1 MPNFNGTGP
10 IGAGPMT
17 GRGLGPCCGAQAYG
31 RGMRRGNGSG
41 MGSGGGLG
49 MGRGMGGGFGR
60 GAGGGFGRGV
70 GGGLGPR
77 MGWFPAGYGADDLE
91 AREEGL
97 KSTLEQ
103 RAAFLKAELERTE
116 SMLNAQNAQAGDP
129 GADKVK

>member
-10 IGAGPMT
+10 LGAGPMT
-17 GRGLGPCCGAQAYG
+17 GRGFGPCCGAQAYG
-31 RGMRRGNGSG
+31 RGMQRGNGLG

-49 MGRGMGGGFGR
+49 MGRGMGR
-60 GAGGGFGRGV
+60 GAGGGFGRGS
-70 GGGLGPR
+70 GIGFGPR

-91 AREEGL
+91 IREGGL

-116 SMLNAQNAQAGDP
+116 SMLNAQNSQASDP
-129 GADKVK
+129 SADKVK